1 MTQFRRITGM
11 LFALLLALT
20 FVPAAAEEE
29 TTDPLDDLSQFEGIE
44 FAVSR
49 SWTIDF
55 MAMMEITPEDDAADP
70 FADMEGVW
78 FVTAIVAEF
87 DSDDNADAMYD
98 YFAELED
105 EELLADLDDP
115 EAEINRD
122 ELDDIGDQ
130 AQAFTIVTSGEDF
143 GGNIRYSFAQKDNY
157 VFFAFAVSTNEDS
170 EAVSDDLLAAMA
182 DEDDHSGLGDY
193 DPEAT
198 EELDDPEPTMM
209 VHSDGLWE
217 FFPDNDDELFDSLVH
232 GGDEVLYPE
241 QESEEDEG

>member
-55 MAMMEITPEDDAADP
+55 MAMAEVTPEDDATDP
-70 FADMEGVW
+70 FADMEGAW

-87 DSDDNADAMYD
+87 DSDDNAEVMYD

-115 EAEINRD
+115 EAELERE

-130 AQAFTIVTSGEDF
+130 AQAFTIVTTSEDF

-157 VFFAFAVSTNEDS
+157 VFFAFAVSTNEES
-170 EAVSDDLLAAMA
+170 ATVSDELLAAMA
-182 DEDDHSGLGDY
+182 DEDDHSGLGDFDPEAGLSD

-198 EELDDPEPTMM
+198 VPLA
-209 VHSDGLWE
+209 SGGLWE
-217 FFPDNDDELFDSLVH
+217 FFPDDDDELFEGLIL